1 MKGIILAGGSGTRL
15 HPVTAVTSKQL
26 LPIYDKPMIYY
37 PLSTLMLAGI
47 REILIISTPQDIS
60 RYENLLGNGRQWG
73 ITLEYATQPDP
84 DGLAQAFIIGESFIG
99 KEPSCLILGDN
110 FFFGHNLHESLR
122 RAASRKKGATIFTYP
137 TNEPEKYGVVG
148 LDAAGKV
155 TSIEEKPS
163 QPKSRLA
170 VTGIYFYDNQVINIA
185 KSIKP
190 SARGELEITSIN
202 QHYLEKSQLEVET
215 LGRGMT
221 WMDAGTHESLLE
233 TSQFVHS
240 IEKRQGLKI
249 GSPEEISWRS
259 GWISDDQ
266 LRNISLKFKNSKY
279 SEYLVELLE
288 NEK

>member
-259 GWISDDQ
+259 EWISDDQ

-279 SEYLVELLE
+279 SEYLAELLE
-288 NEK
+288 NEI

>member
-1 MKGIILAGGSGTRL
+1 
-15 HPVTAVTSKQL
+15 
-26 LPIYDKPMIYY
+26 
-37 PLSTLMLAGI
+37 MLAGI